1 MDEDMPAESPNSPSV
16 SSLAHSPRSDASPAP
31 SNLTAAQEQIAQE
44 AIEFEAADNYIY
56 ELMKIFARATQN
68 LACYRCQAAVDELD
82 KLPDDQQKSPSV
94 MILVGRAQYELNEY
108 AKVSNVKGNEKL

>member
-1 MDEDMPAESPNSPSV
+1 MDEDMPAESPNSASV

-44 AIEFEAADNYIY
+44 TIEFEAADNYIY

-82 KLPDDQQKSPSV
+82 RLPDDQQKSPSV

-108 AKVSNVKGNEKL
+108 AKVSSVKGNE

>member
-1 MDEDMPAESPNSPSV
+1 MEEDMLDSPNSPSV
-16 SSLAHSPRSDASPAP
+16 SSIAQSPRSDASPAP
-31 SNLTAAQEQIAQE
+31 SNLTAAREQIAQE
-44 AIEFEAADNYIY
+44 SIEFEAADNYIY

-68 LACYRCQAAVDELD
+68 LACYRCQAAVGELD

-108 AKVSNVKGNEKL
+108 AKVSRV